1 MHRRPRWLRIGAR
14 IGERIHV
21 IQILDSTR
29 KRHLAAPLYLG
40 RNGRLLSD
48 RALFFPRGSKEGNTQ
63 ACVSRRAHRV
73 LLLSSHSRSRATHT
87 HVCNV
92 CICTFLP
99 PFSFCPFSLLPG
111 RTTALRERT
120 NQFVVPPIYFHSSR
134 RLQPTEKTNL
144 ALVPSLSCDAVSTI
158 RVGPL
163 FLFLRVSFFLLTFH
177 SRLPAPTTKQRL
189 T

>member
-48 RALFFPRGSKEGNTQ
+48 RALFSPQDPKKATHRL
-63 ACVSRRAHRV
+63 VSRRAHSPST
-73 LLLSSHSRSRATHT
+73 LFSLAFAYI
-87 HVCNV
+87 
-92 CICTFLP
+92 CIYTFLP
-99 PFSFCPFSLLPG
+99 PFFFCPFSLLPD
-111 RTTALRERT
+111 RTTVLRERT